1 MSAQLD
7 ILETLE
13 VLTQAQAPE
22 KKGAERRRRK
32 RVMLS
37 VRVRVRGAVGTLDT
51 FEEIVKSLD
60 VSRDG
65 LLLAT
70 SRGGYAVGEQ
80 LQITCPY
87 WDSPTAIN
95 VPRKARVIRNAM
107 MPNFEFALALQYL
120 PGVCEED
127 ELAGGCSPFTN
138 QVRVL
143 GVESNPQ
150 MAERLR
156 ELLEQDGYNIVVTG
170 KAQQALEILQTE
182 TPDVIVAEAE
192 GGEISGNDLCAI
204 VKTCPRLKH
213 IPVILLTESAL
224 PSNYATSRE
233 LGATMCMMIPCKL
246 ERLRRAVHLLAPPPA
261 LCSVYSARFNTASFV
276 RTA

>member
-13 VLTQAQAPE
+13 VLTQVALPE

-32 RVMLS
+32 RVMLAVK
-37 VRVRVRGAVGTLDT
+37 VRIRGSVGTLDT

-65 LLLAT
+65 CLLAT

-87 WDSPTAIN
+87 WDAPTAIN

-120 PGVCEED
+120 PGICEED
-127 ELAGGCSPFTN
+127 VTIGSCSPFAN

-150 MAERLR
+150 MAACLR
-156 ELLEQDGYNIVVTG
+156 ELLEQDGYNVVVTG
-170 KAQQALEILQTE
+170 TAQEALEILQTE
-182 TPDVIVAEAE
+182 TPNVLVAEAE

-213 IPVILLTESAL
+213 IPVILLTSSAL
-224 PSNYATSRE
+224 PSNYATSRH
-233 LGATMCMMIPCKL
+233 LGATMCMMIPCKP

-261 LCSVYSARFNTASFV
+261 LCSVYSARFNTSSFV
-276 RTA
+276 RTS

>member
-13 VLTQAQAPE
+13 SLTRAPV
-22 KKGAERRRRK
+22 KTGAERRRRK

-65 LLLAT
+65 VLLST

-87 WDSPTAIN
+87 WDTPTAIN

-127 ELAGGCSPFTN
+127 EVAGACSPFAN

-156 ELLEQDGYNIVVTG
+156 ALLEQDGYNIVVTG

-233 LGATMCMMIPCKL
+233 LGATMCMMIPCKP

-261 LCSVYSARFNTASFV
+261 LCSVYSSRFNTSSFM

>member
-7 ILETLE
+7 ILDTLE

-87 WDSPTAIN
+87 WDAPTAIN

-120 PGVCEED
+120 PGICEED
-127 ELAGGCSPFTN
+127 AVAGACSPFTN

-170 KAQQALEILQTE
+170 KAQEALEILQTE

-261 LCSVYSARFNTASFV
+261 LCSVYSARFNTSSFM

>member
-1 MSAQLD
+1 VSVLGCADGDQRTAQSGSD
-7 ILETLE
+7 S
-13 VLTQAQAPE
+13 QCDDAQ
-22 KKGAERRRRK
+22 
-32 RVMLS
+32 
-37 VRVRVRGAVGTLDT
+37 
-51 FEEIVKSLD
+51 
-60 VSRDG
+60 
-65 LLLAT
+65 
-70 SRGGYAVGEQ
+70 
-80 LQITCPY
+80 
-87 WDSPTAIN
+87 
-95 VPRKARVIRNAM
+95 
-107 MPNFEFALALQYL
+107 FEFALALQYL

-127 ELAGGCSPFTN
+127 EVAGGCSPFAN

-156 ELLEQDGYNIVVTG
+156 ELLEQDGYNVVVTG
-170 KAQQALEILQTE
+170 KAQEALEILQTE

-213 IPVILLTESAL
+213 IPVILLAESAL

-233 LGATMCMMIPCKL
+233 LGATMCMMIPCKP

-261 LCSVYSARFNTASFV
+261 LCSVYSARFNASSSM

>member
-1 MSAQLD
+1 
-7 ILETLE
+7 
-13 VLTQAQAPE
+13 
-22 KKGAERRRRK
+22 
-32 RVMLS
+32 
-37 VRVRVRGAVGTLDT
+37 
-51 FEEIVKSLD
+51 
-60 VSRDG
+60 
-65 LLLAT
+65 
-70 SRGGYAVGEQ
+70 
-80 LQITCPY
+80 
-87 WDSPTAIN
+87 
-95 VPRKARVIRNAM
+95 M

-120 PGVCEED
+120 AGVCEED
-127 ELAGGCSPFTN
+127 EVASGCSPFTN

-150 MAERLR
+150 IAERLR
-156 ELLEQDGYNIVVTG
+156 ELLKQDGYNIVVTG

-213 IPVILLTESAL
+213 IPVILLTESAQ

-233 LGATMCMMIPCKL
+233 LGATMCMKIPCKL
-246 ERLRRAVHLLAPPPA
+246 EWLRRAVHLLAPPPA
-261 LCSVYSARFNTASFV
+261 LCSVYSARFDTSSFM

>member
-1 MSAQLD
+1 MD
-7 ILETLE
+7 
-13 VLTQAQAPE
+13 
-22 KKGAERRRRK
+22 
-32 RVMLS
+32 
-37 VRVRVRGAVGTLDT
+37 
-51 FEEIVKSLD
+51 
-60 VSRDG
+60 

-87 WDSPTAIN
+87 WDAPTAIN

-120 PGVCEED
+120 PGVCEE
-127 ELAGGCSPFTN
+127 EGVAGACSPFTN

-156 ELLEQDGYNIVVTG
+156 ELLEQDGYSIVVTG

-213 IPVILLTESAL
+213 IPVILLTNPRCLRITRPAATGRDDVHDDTVQTRAAAPGRAPAGAAAGAL
-224 PSNYATSRE
+224 F
-233 LGATMCMMIPCKL
+233 G
-246 ERLRRAVHLLAPPPA
+246 V
-261 LCSVYSARFNTASFV
+261 
-276 RTA
+276 